1 MNLVLERI
9 AGSASSK
16 KTAAQEAL
24 SAPCVSRVHLSA
36 VLHSRQDEAAR
47 ERIRRLFHSPLGV
60 YVSQAS
66 RDHDDLRLVFDVA
79 MEDLDFTVRTLHQVP
94 ARSRDR
100 SRASARIYASPR
112 ALIHH
117 STLSCSSLRQ
127 REIDGGA
134 GVKRGGIE

>member
-9 AGSASSK
+9 AGSATSK
-16 KTAAQEAL
+16 KSATQEAL
-24 SAPCVSRVHLSA
+24 STPCVSRVHLSA

-79 MEDLDFTVRTLHQVP
+79 MEDLDFTVRTLHQVLP
-94 ARSRDR
+94 EAIIEAVR
-100 SRASARIYASPR
+100 PR
-112 ALIHH
+112 VFTH
-117 STLSCSSLRQ
+117 R
-127 REIDGGA
+127 REH
-134 GVKRGGIE
+134 

>member
-9 AGSASSK
+9 AGSATSK
-16 KTAAQEAL
+16 KSAAQEAPL
-24 SAPCVSRVHLSA
+24 TPSTPCVSRVHLSA

-79 MEDLDFTVRTLHQVP
+79 MEDLDFTVHTLHQVLP
-94 ARSRDR
+94 EAVIEAVR
-100 SRASARIYASPR
+100 PR
-112 ALIHH
+112 VFTH
-117 STLSCSSLRQ
+117 R
-127 REIDGGA
+127 REH
-134 GVKRGGIE
+134 

>member
-9 AGSASSK
+9 AGSATSK
-16 KTAAQEAL
+16 KSAAQEAPL
-24 SAPCVSRVHLSA
+24 TPLTPSTPCVSRVHLSA

-79 MEDLDFTVRTLHQVP
+79 MEDLDFTVRTLHQVLP
-94 ARSRDR
+94 EAVIEAVR
-100 SRASARIYASPR
+100 PR
-112 ALIHH
+112 VFTH
-117 STLSCSSLRQ
+117 R
-127 REIDGGA
+127 REH
-134 GVKRGGIE
+134 